1 MANLNK
7 KAFQKRYLDIF
18 TGSLSY
24 PYVNSFPS
32 NTTAFSLYLDAI
44 PTVDASRKVLL
55 SVGNA
60 GSNVLFEVGISTND
74 KVFVYNGTTE
84 FEAGEALVS
93 DTSYNITVVYGNS
106 SMNVYINDNSYF
118 TGLDLASIEGLDIS
132 IGESI
137 LTGDFY
143 TGYLKDVILFASE
156 HSSKTVGTVTNQTF
170 FEPSDLDD
178 LAAWYE
184 AKDVD
189 YLLTPAAQ
197 TDPELYD
204 WRMEES
210 GTAKWFENGGT
221 ITKET
226 ADPSQEGGQYM
237 KITSTAGQCYFGQYN
252 KFIAGNRYIV
262 DILYKSPFAGSYPS
276 SHPYGEWN
284 TGTATLTE
292 WTRITQEHTWTTYIY
307 PNSRGI
313 TTGEYAY
320 WDDQRTNNISRTEWY
335 PSAGSIG
342 GKLTQ
347 SNALYQPWWNSSS
360 FSNHGGL
367 RSTTSDAIV
376 DNTATSSWINAS
388 NGAGFSF
395 SLPVRVDNLTTH
407 IIFATCVRSSNNIG
421 CILTLGSTG
430 TFSLNIA
437 NGTGTYSLE
446 LFSSVGLI
454 AADNE
459 YIISG
464 TIASGTNAVNIR
476 LNGVSAAT
484 GTLTDPSSSNPSS
497 HMTICGHAAGSTI
510 AFQGSIGDIIFVNSV
525 WSDEDRD
532 NAEAYLSTKYKIVLG

>member
-24 PYVNSFPS
+24 SFANSFPS

-44 PTVDASRKVLL
+44 PTVDASRQVLL

-74 KVFVYNGTTE
+74 IAFVYDGSTE
-84 FEAGEALVS
+84 FEVGDALVS
-93 DTSYNITVVYGNS
+93 GTSYNITVVYANS
-106 SMNVYINDNSYF
+106 SMNVYINDQMYF
-118 TGLDLASIEGLDIS
+118 TGLDLGTTDGLDIT

-170 FEPSDLDD
+170 FEPSDLED

-197 TDPELYD
+197 TTPDD
-204 WRMEES
+204 WDMEES
-210 GTAKWFENGGT
+210 GTAAWNPTGCT

-226 ADPSQEGGQYM
+226 VAPTSQQGGQYI
-237 KITSTAGQCYFGQYN
+237 KLVSTAGQCYIAQFN

-262 DILYKSPFAGSYPS
+262 DILCKMPIGYPS
-276 SHPYGEWN
+276 SHPYGVFDVGI
-284 TGTATLTE
+284 TTLPD
-292 WTRITQEHTWTTYIY
+292 WTRITQEHTWTATYFY
-307 PNSRGI
+307 PLSRGI
-313 TTGEYAY
+313 TTGEYGL

-342 GKLTQ
+342 GKLEQ
-347 SNALYQPWWNSSS
+347 ANALYQPWWNSSA
-360 FSNHGGL
+360 FSNKGSVHGDG
-367 RSTTSDAIV
+367 DQFV
-376 DNTATSSWINAS
+376 DSNAAASWVNAH
-388 NGAGFSF
+388 NGEGFSF
-395 SLPVRVDNLTTH
+395 AMPFNSDSSAGMIWSTAAVNNLLIGTTLYKRTSEVISFYVSNGSGVDYAVALVSSAGVIADDTNH
-407 IIFATCVRSSNNIG
+407 IISG
-421 CILTLGSTG
+421 Q
-430 TFSLNIA
+430 IA
-437 NGTGTYSLE
+437 NGTDG
-446 LFSSVGLI
+446 VK
-454 AADNE
+454 
-459 YIISG
+459 
-464 TIASGTNAVNIR
+464 IR
-476 LNGVSAAT
+476 VNGVEVLT
-484 GTLTDPSSSNPSS
+484 GTLDSPSASSPSLPMQLLAQS
-497 HMTICGHAAGSTI
+497 GVGFPLT
-510 AFQGSIGDIIFVNSV
+510 GDLGDCIFVNSV

-532 NAEAYLSTKYKIVLG
+532 NTEAYLSTKYKIVLG